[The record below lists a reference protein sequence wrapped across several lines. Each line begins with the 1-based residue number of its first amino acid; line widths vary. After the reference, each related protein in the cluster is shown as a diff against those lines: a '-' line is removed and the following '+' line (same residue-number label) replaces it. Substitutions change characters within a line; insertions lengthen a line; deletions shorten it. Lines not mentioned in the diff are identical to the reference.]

1 MNSFLISTGN
11 IIIRQTA
18 IFICMAIWIWKKN
31 LNWLDEKY
39 LSDFDEIEVD
49 SEIKYQKPFSQMQ
62 EIVQEYSIASD
73 ESEADN
79 TYLSTIK

>member
-1 MNSFLISTGN
+1 MKS
-11 IIIRQTA
+11 
-18 IFICMAIWIWKKN
+18 IC
-31 LNWLDEKY
+31 L
-39 LSDFDEIEVD
+39 DFDEIEVD

-79 TYLSTIK
+79 NLSFL